1 MSLKYQE
8 DLAHIR
14 SMMEK
19 SSRFISLSGLS
30 GIFAGIFA
38 LIGAG
43 VAHYLLERYE
53 VNYFDGAT
61 THTYAIEL
69 ILNLMLVALAVL
81 VFSIAFGIY
90 FTIQK
95 SKKQNISF
103 WNLLTKNVL
112 VHLAVPLIAGGVF
125 CLALINQGH
134 NYLIAPEMLIFYG
147 LALVNVSKFTYGD
160 VRWLGYLEIFL
171 GLIAAFYTGYGLV
184 FWALGFGVLHI
195 IYGIIMFNK
204 YDK

>member
-1 MSLKYQE
+1 MDSKYQE

-30 GIFAGIFA
+30 GIFAGVFA

-43 VAHYLLERYE
+43 VAYYLMLTHN
-53 VNYFDGAT
+53 VNYFEGNR
-61 THTYAIEL
+61 IEYSNELVVKLL
-69 ILNLMLVALAVL
+69 IVALGVL
-81 VFSIAFGIY
+81 VLSISFGIY

-95 SKKQNISF
+95 SKKKQLSF
-103 WNLLTKNVL
+103 WNPLTKNVL
-112 VHLAVPLIAGGVF
+112 LNLSIPLLSGGVF
-125 CLALINQGH
+125 CLALLFHHI
-134 NYLIAPEMLIFYG
+134 NYLVAPAMLLFYG

-160 VRWLGYLEIFL
+160 VCWLGYLEILL
-171 GLIAAFYTGYGLV
+171 GLGACFFVGYGLAI
-184 FWALGFGVLHI
+184 WALGFGVLHI
-195 IYGIIMFNK
+195 VYGVIMFNK